1 MLVGG
6 TGNNMLHGGAGAD
19 KLVGS
24 DGWGVADYHDAATA
38 VTINLDGSGNSGD
51 QAAGD
56 TFVDVN
62 GVQGSQFGDTLNGN
76 ASANWMIGDAGNDT
90 VNGGVGNDTLYGSD
104 GDDQLV
110 GGSGDDVLY
119 GGAGNN
125 VLEGGAGADIL
136 DGSAGWGVAD
146 YRNAHT
152 SVTVRLDG
160 SGNAGD
166 EAAGDVYVNI
176 NGMFGSQYGDTIA
189 GNANGNWIIACGGND
204 SVSGGIGND
213 TLYGSD
219 GNDDLNGGSDN
230 DVLYGGNG
238 QDVLTGGAGA
248 DIFVFDAAT
257 IATNVDRIVDFN
269 AAQDRIQLDRNL
281 FAGLGSSVS
290 LVVGPMATHTGP
302 QVIYN
307 SGTGDLAYDADG
319 NGNGAAVSFA
329 VLSAGLQLSASSF
342 SVV

>member
-1 MLVGG
+1 M
-6 TGNNMLHGGAGAD
+6 
-19 KLVGS
+19 
-24 DGWGVADYHDAATA
+24 
-38 VTINLDGSGNSGD
+38 
-51 QAAGD
+51 
-56 TFVDVN
+56 
-62 GVQGSQFGDTLNGN
+62 
-76 ASANWMIGDAGNDT
+76 
-90 VNGGVGNDTLYGSD
+90 
-104 GDDQLV
+104 
-110 GGSGDDVLY
+110 
-119 GGAGNN
+119 
-125 VLEGGAGADIL
+125 
-136 DGSAGWGVAD
+136 
-146 YRNAHT
+146 
-152 SVTVRLDG
+152 TVRLDG

-269 AAQDRIQLDRNL
+269 AAQDRISARSQPVCRAWLLGVPGRRPDGDPYRP
-281 FAGLGSSVS
+281 AG
-290 LVVGPMATHTGP
+290 
-302 QVIYN
+302 Y
-307 SGTGDLAYDADG
+307 
-319 NGNGAAVSFA
+319 
-329 VLSAGLQLSASSF
+329 LQQRHRRSC
-342 SVV
+342 V